1 MYAMML
7 FAVSI
12 AICALLLQVNAFLA
26 AAFFIAALIFIPTLM
41 LHRRE
46 TANALECGPE
56 SEPPSR
62 GIVRLAGSLSL
73 DLTGV
78 ALGTLIVIL
87 CVLVLHVA
95 GKSH

>member
-12 AICALLLQVNAFLA
+12 AICALLLQMNGLLA
-26 AAFFIAALIFIPTLM
+26 AAFFIAALIFIPSLM

-46 TANALECGPE
+46 AANALQCGPE
-56 SEPPSR
+56 SEPLSR

-78 ALGTLIVIL
+78 VLGTLIFVL

-95 GKSH
+95 GQSH